1 MGVAMSKDD
10 TLKLAVQLATAQIQ
24 ANALAKSDDPAA
36 KLVLPGDLMDLVEMY
51 VLKLNQKFNA

>member
-1 MGVAMSKDD
+1 MSKDD